1 MEEEFRDI
9 TGTSGIYQI
18 SNLGRVRSTKTAK
31 PKILKGC
38 VNQVYRKVHLNK
50 QDRNIHV
57 LVAEAFLGHTLCGY
71 AVVVKHKD
79 GDRLNNRL
87 DNLELV
93 HHFQDKS
100 KRQGLNRKTSKY
112 VGVSWAKKANK
123 WLAQITANQKVRHL
137 GHFADELEASEAY
150 QTALKSLTQ

>member
-1 MEEEFRDI
+1 MQEEFREI
-9 TGTSGIYQI
+9 TGTNGIYQI
-18 SNLGRVRSTKTAK
+18 SNLGRVRSNKTSK

-50 QDRNIHV
+50 QDRMIHQ
-57 LVAEAFLGHTLCGY
+57 LVAEAFLGHTLCGH
-71 AVVVKHKD
+71 AVVVKHRD

-100 KRQGLNRKTSKY
+100 KRQGLSRKTSKY
-112 VGVSWAKKANK
+112 VGVSWAKNNCRWIAKIYNNGK
-123 WLAQITANQKVRHL
+123 SKHL
-137 GHFADELEASEAY
+137 GSFDCEIEASEAY
-150 QTALKSLTQ
+150 QAALKNI